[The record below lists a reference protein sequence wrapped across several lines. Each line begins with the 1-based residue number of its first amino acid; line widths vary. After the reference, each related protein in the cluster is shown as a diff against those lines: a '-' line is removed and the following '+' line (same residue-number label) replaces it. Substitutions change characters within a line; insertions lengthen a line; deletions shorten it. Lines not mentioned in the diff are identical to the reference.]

1 MHLSPF
7 SFMRVRIIF
16 SLLAVGLAAGACQHR
31 ATDTPAPT
39 EDPDWVK
46 LEIPKGRVA
55 NAVYGNLDGT
65 LVVTTY
71 KDAYYT
77 TDKGATW
84 HKAFDFAT
92 EKQALVARH
101 DTLIALNKAAS
112 DERGHQV
119 AVRGEYYSPDLG
131 RTWTGAMSSANY
143 YAFGRL
149 RQRVDSVQAGGVAYQ
164 FKLNYSAVASNSNA
178 YYSEPSD
185 LIRTGPGG
193 KSTMRLPAK
202 HVLRNLYLDAQNR
215 LYVAVASCE
224 HRNSADCADCQPE
237 NGLQSAAVVYVSRQ
251 PLP

>member
-1 MHLSPF
+1 MRAKPF
-7 SFMRVRIIF
+7 L
-16 SLLAVGLAAGACQHR
+16 SLLAVALATTACQHHTSD
-31 ATDTPAPT
+31 APTPT

-55 NAVYGNLDGT
+55 NAVFGNLDST

-84 HKAFDFAT
+84 HKTFDFAT

-101 DTLIALNKAAS
+101 DTLVALNKATA
-112 DERGHQV
+112 DARGNQV
-119 AVRGEYYSPDLG
+119 AGRGDYYSPDRG
-131 RTWTGAMSSANY
+131 RTWTGASAAQY

-149 RQRVDSVQAGGVAYQ
+149 RQRVDSVQATGVAYQ
-164 FKLNYSAVASNSNA
+164 YKLKYSPISPNSTT
-178 YYSEPSD
+178 YYSEPSE
-185 LIRTGPGG
+185 LFRVGASI
-193 KSTMRLPAK
+193 KSTLTLPGK
-202 HVLRNLYLDAQNR
+202 HVVRSLYLDAQNR

-224 HRNSADCADCQPE
+224 HRDAQACAACQPE
-237 NGLQSAAVVYVSRQ
+237 NGLQSAAVVYVSRK